1 MYRVMMRGFKEP
13 VGEVFMKEGDV
24 WKFGQTMRGPARY
37 PISFYKNTGAGLKY
51 NSEFST
57 QSFKSAIQMERNKI
71 LTFEEIF
78 GELPPGN
85 KIRR

>member
-1 MYRVMMRGFKEP
+1 MTRSWSP
-13 VGEVFMKEGDV
+13 VGEVFLKEGEV

-37 PISFYKNTGAGLKY
+37 PISFYKKTGAGLKY
-51 NSEFST
+51 NSEFTT
-57 QSFKSAIQMERNKI
+57 QSFKSVIQMERNKI